1 MLRVIADST
10 LNQSFSA
17 GSQPRSWVAQKTY
30 NPDMERKIFW
40 FSFTVLG
47 LAADFVL
54 PIWWALG
61 ATIPIGYISWWL
73 AYRSGWF
80 E

>member
-1 MLRVIADST
+1 
-10 LNQSFSA
+10 
-17 GSQPRSWVAQKTY
+17 
-30 NPDMERKIFW
+30 MERKVFW
-40 FSFTVLG
+40 IVFIVLG

-54 PIWWALG
+54 PIWWALI
-61 ATIPIGYISWWL
+61 ATIPIVYISWWV